1 MPYPSSVLR
10 TDFIIMLFS
19 KKIAIDLGTTNT
31 RIHLQD
37 RGIIAQE
44 PSIVAVSDQKTILAI
59 GEEAK
64 IMLGRTPEMISAHQP
79 LQDGAIADYRVTEG
93 LLRHFINKAVGRF
106 RIFNPEVMIAVSAGI
121 TSTERRA
128 VIDAAVSAGARE
140 AYLIKHPL
148 AAAIGANIPIAEPV
162 GNFIVD
168 IGGGTTE
175 VAVISLGG
183 IVVSESVRVGG
194 NKFDQSIVEY
204 IRKHYGLYVGP
215 RTAEEIKI
223 TIGSAIPLKEGL
235 RMNIRGRDLVT
246 GLPKVIEV
254 GTNDVVKAI
263 SDELEKIILA
273 IKKVL
278 EQTPPELSADIIDHG
293 IVLTGGGAQ
302 LRNIAELISRH
313 TGVPTVVVDEPMLCV
328 VRGVAAALENL
339 DSYKRSLIG
348 SKHR

>member
-1 MPYPSSVLR
+1 
-10 TDFIIMLFS
+10 MLFS
-19 KKIAIDLGTTNT
+19 KKIAIDLGTTNI
-31 RIHLQD
+31 RVHLQG

-44 PSIVAVSDQKTILAI
+44 PSIVIISDQKNIMAI

-64 IMLGRTPEMISAHQP
+64 VMLGKTPEMISAHQP

-93 LLRHFINKAVGRF
+93 MLRHFINKAVGRF
-106 RIFNPEVMIAVSAGI
+106 RLINPEVMISVSAGI

-128 VIDAAVSAGARE
+128 VIDAAISAGARE

-148 AAAIGANIPIAEPV
+148 AAAIGANIPLSEPL

-175 VAVISLGG
+175 VAVLSLGG

-194 NKFDQSIVEY
+194 NKFDESIIEY
-204 IRKHYGLYVGP
+204 MRKQYGLSVGP

-223 TIGSAIPLKEGL
+223 NVGSAIPLKEPMK
-235 RMNIRGRDLVT
+235 MNIRGRDLVS

-254 GTNDVVKAI
+254 NTNDVVKAI
-263 SDELEKIILA
+263 TDELEKIILA

-293 IVLTGGGAQ
+293 IVLSGGGAQ
-302 LRNIAELISRH
+302 LRHLAELISRH
-313 TGVPTVVVDEPMLCV
+313 TGVPTIVVEEPMLCV
-328 VRGVAAALENL
+328 VRGVAVALENL
-339 DSYKRSLIG
+339 ESYKRSLIG
-348 SKHR
+348 SKH

>member
-1 MPYPSSVLR
+1 
-10 TDFIIMLFS
+10 MLFS

-31 RIHLQD
+31 RIHLEG

-44 PSIVAVSDQKTILAI
+44 PSIVVISDQKSILAI

-64 IMLGRTPEMISAHQP
+64 IMLGRTPEMISTHQP

-106 RIFNPEVMIAVSAGI
+106 RLINPEVMISVSAGI

-128 VIDAAVSAGARE
+128 VVDAAISAGARE

-148 AAAIGANIPIAEPV
+148 AAAIGANIPLSEPL

-175 VAVISLGG
+175 VAVLSLGG

-194 NKFDQSIVEY
+194 NKFDESIIEY
-204 IRKHYGLYVGP
+204 MRKQYGLSVGP

-223 TIGSAIPLKEGL
+223 NVGSAIPMKEPLK
-235 RMNIRGRDLVT
+235 MNIRGRDLVS

-254 GTNDVVKAI
+254 NTNDVVKAI
-263 SDELEKIILA
+263 TDELEKIILA

-293 IVLTGGGAQ
+293 IVLSGGGAQ
-302 LRNIAELISRH
+302 LRNLAELISHH
-313 TGVPTVVVDEPMLCV
+313 TGVPTIVVEEPMLCI
-328 VRGVAAALENL
+328 VRGVAVALENL
-339 DSYKRSLIG
+339 ESYKRSLIG
-348 SKHR
+348 IKH

>member
-1 MPYPSSVLR
+1 
-10 TDFIIMLFS
+10 MLFS

-31 RIHLQD
+31 RVHLQG

-44 PSIVAVSDQKTILAI
+44 PSILVISDQKNILAI

-64 IMLGRTPEMISAHQP
+64 VMLGKTPEMISAHQP

-106 RIFNPEVMIAVSAGI
+106 RLINPEVMISVSAGI

-128 VIDAAVSAGARE
+128 VIDAAISAGARE

-148 AAAIGANIPIAEPV
+148 AAAIGANIPLSEPL

-175 VAVISLGG
+175 VAVLSLGG

-194 NKFDQSIVEY
+194 NKFDESIIEY
-204 IRKHYGLYVGP
+204 MRKQYGLSVGP
-215 RTAEEIKI
+215 RTAEEIRI
-223 TIGSAIPLKEGL
+223 NVGSAIPMKEPLK
-235 RMNIRGRDLVT
+235 MNIRGRDLVS

-254 GTNDVVKAI
+254 NTNDVVKAI
-263 SDELEKIILA
+263 TDELEKIILA

-293 IVLTGGGAQ
+293 IVLSGGGAQ
-302 LRNIAELISRH
+302 MRSLADLISHH
-313 TGVPTVVVDEPMLCV
+313 TGVPTIVVEEPMLCV
-328 VRGVAAALENL
+328 VRGVAVALENL
-339 DSYKRSLIG
+339 ESYKRSLIG
-348 SKHR
+348 SKH

>member
-1 MPYPSSVLR
+1 MFL
-10 TDFIIMLFS
+10 S

-31 RIHLQD
+31 RVHMEG

-44 PSIVAVSDQKTILAI
+44 PSIVAVSEQKRILAI

-64 IMLGRTPEMISAHQP
+64 VMIGRTPEMIKAHQP

-93 LLRHFINKAVGRF
+93 LLRHFINKAAGRF
-106 RIFNPEVMIAVSAGI
+106 RFFNPQVMISVSAGI

-128 VIDAAVSAGARE
+128 VIDAAISAGAHE
-140 AYLIKHPL
+140 AFLIKHPL

-194 NKFDQSIVEY
+194 NKLDQSIAEH
-204 IRKHYGLYVGP
+204 IRKQYGLSIGP
-215 RTAEEIKI
+215 RTAEEVKI
-223 TIGSAIPLKEGL
+223 TVGSAIPMKEVL

-254 GTNDVVKAI
+254 HTGDVVKAI
-263 SDELEKIILA
+263 ADELEKIILA

-293 IVLTGGGAQ
+293 IVLSGGGAQ
-302 LRNIAELISRH
+302 LRNLAELISHH
-313 TGVPTVVVDEPMLCV
+313 TGVPTVVVDEPTLCV
-328 VRGVAAALENL
+328 VRGVAVALENL

-348 SKHR
+348 SKYR

>member
-1 MPYPSSVLR
+1 
-10 TDFIIMLFS
+10 MLFS

-31 RIHLQD
+31 RVHLQG

-44 PSIVAVSDQKTILAI
+44 PSILVISDQKNILAI

-64 IMLGRTPEMISAHQP
+64 VMLGKTPEMISAHQP

-106 RIFNPEVMIAVSAGI
+106 RLINPEVMISVSAGI

-128 VIDAAVSAGARE
+128 VIDAAISAGARE

-148 AAAIGANIPIAEPV
+148 AAAIGANIPLSEPL

-175 VAVISLGG
+175 VAVLSLGG

-194 NKFDQSIVEY
+194 NKFDESIIEY
-204 IRKHYGLYVGP
+204 MRKQYGLSVGP

-223 TIGSAIPLKEGL
+223 NVGSAIPMKEPLK
-235 RMNIRGRDLVT
+235 MNIRGRDLVS

-254 GTNDVVKAI
+254 NTNDVVKAI
-263 SDELEKIILA
+263 TDELEKIILA

-293 IVLTGGGAQ
+293 IVLSGGGAQ
-302 LRNIAELISRH
+302 MRSLADLISHH
-313 TGVPTVVVDEPMLCV
+313 TGVPTIVVEEPMLCV
-328 VRGVAAALENL
+328 VRGVAVALENL
-339 DSYKRSLIG
+339 ESYKRSLIG
-348 SKHR
+348 SKH

>member
-1 MPYPSSVLR
+1 
-10 TDFIIMLFS
+10 MLFS

-31 RIHLQD
+31 RVHLQD

-44 PSIVAVSDQKTILAI
+44 PSILVISDQKNILAI
-59 GEEAK
+59 GQEAK
-64 IMLGRTPEMISAHQP
+64 VMLGRTPEMISAHQP
-79 LQDGAIADYRVTEG
+79 LQEGAIADYRVTEG

-106 RIFNPEVMIAVSAGI
+106 RLINPEVMISVSAGI

-128 VIDAAVSAGARE
+128 VIDAAISAGARE

-148 AAAIGANIPIAEPV
+148 AAAIGANIPLSEPL

-175 VAVISLGG
+175 VAVLSLGG

-194 NKFDQSIVEY
+194 NKFDEAITEY
-204 IRKHYGLYVGP
+204 VRKQYGLSIGP

-223 TIGSAIPLKEGL
+223 NIGSAMPMKEPLK
-235 RMNIRGRDLVT
+235 MNIRGRDLVS

-254 GTNDVVKAI
+254 NTNDVVKAVT
-263 SDELEKIILA
+263 DELEKIILA
-273 IKKVL
+273 IRKVL

-293 IVLTGGGAQ
+293 IVLSGGGAQ
-302 LRNIAELISRH
+302 LRNLAELISHH
-313 TGVPTVVVDEPMLCV
+313 TGVPTIVVEEPMLCV
-328 VRGVAAALENL
+328 VRGVAVALENL
-339 DSYKRSLIG
+339 ESYKRSLIG
-348 SKHR
+348 SKH

>member
-1 MPYPSSVLR
+1 
-10 TDFIIMLFS
+10 LFS

-31 RIHLQD
+31 RVHLQG

-44 PSIVAVSDQKTILAI
+44 PSILVISDQKNILAI

-64 IMLGRTPEMISAHQP
+64 VMLGKTPEMISAHQP

-106 RIFNPEVMIAVSAGI
+106 RLINPEVMISVSAGI

-128 VIDAAVSAGARE
+128 VIDAAISAGARE

-148 AAAIGANIPIAEPV
+148 AAAIGANIPLSEPL

-175 VAVISLGG
+175 VAVLSLGG

-194 NKFDQSIVEY
+194 NKFDESIIEY
-204 IRKHYGLYVGP
+204 MRKQYGLSVGP

-223 TIGSAIPLKEGL
+223 NVGSAIPMKEPLK
-235 RMNIRGRDLVT
+235 MNIRGRDLVS

-254 GTNDVVKAI
+254 NTNDVVKAI
-263 SDELEKIILA
+263 TDELEKIILA

-293 IVLTGGGAQ
+293 IVLSGGGAQ
-302 LRNIAELISRH
+302 MRSLADLISHH
-313 TGVPTVVVDEPMLCV
+313 TGVPTIVVEEPMLCV
-328 VRGVAAALENL
+328 VRGVAVALENL
-339 DSYKRSLIG
+339 ESYKRSLIG
-348 SKHR
+348 SKH